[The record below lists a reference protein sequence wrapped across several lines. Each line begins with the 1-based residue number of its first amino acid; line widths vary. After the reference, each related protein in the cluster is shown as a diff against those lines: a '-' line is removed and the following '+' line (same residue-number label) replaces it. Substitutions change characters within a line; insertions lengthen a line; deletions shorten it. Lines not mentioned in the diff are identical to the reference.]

1 MTEIKPITMP
11 GTHQRFLK
19 FFKEKEEPASLKVL
33 DMGAGHGAFSQKLY
47 ELGYQVY
54 ACDLFP
60 ELFQFDPVECT
71 KVDITKTYPYPDNYF
86 DLIIAIEVSEHI
98 LDHENFF
105 GECSRVLKPDG
116 KLYITTP
123 NILTLKSRIL
133 FLFSGFFLAFKPLEL
148 KNYDGLQHVA
158 SLTLDQYN
166 YVAVKNNFHTAA
178 LDIDREQSSSKW
190 LLLLLF
196 PWIWLYPRIKKMSTM
211 HNQRKLLLGRL
222 LFLTFRNNK
231 K

>member
-1 MTEIKPITMP
+1 
-11 GTHQRFLK
+11 
-19 FFKEKEEPASLKVL
+19 
-33 DMGAGHGAFSQKLY
+33 
-47 ELGYQVY
+47 
-54 ACDLFP
+54 
-60 ELFQFDPVECT
+60 
-71 KVDITKTYPYPDNYF
+71 
-86 DLIIAIEVSEHI
+86 
-98 LDHENFF
+98 
-105 GECSRVLKPDG
+105 LKPDG

-123 NILTLKSRIL
+123 NILTLKSRII
-133 FLFSGFFLAFKPLEL
+133 FLFSGFCLAFKPLEL

-166 YVAVKNNFHTAA
+166 YVAVKNNFHTAS

-190 LLLLLF
+190 LLMLLF